1 MSTRMT
7 RAEREAFLREV
18 RVGVLGLTDPARGPL
33 VVPVWYA
40 YTPAGE
46 IQIVTE
52 RGSRKARLLA
62 EGLRI
67 SLCVQD
73 EAPPYKY
80 VSVEGP
86 IIAIETS
93 DLERD
98 ERPLAHHYLGR
109 KAGDHYI
116 AAASEGR
123 DEDAMIRVRMRP
135 ERWLTVDYTKEDVG
149 L

>member
-7 RAEREAFLREV
+7 RAERETFLREV
-18 RVGVLGLTDPARGPL
+18 RVGVLGVADGVHGPL
-33 VVPVWYA
+33 LAPVWYA
-40 YTPAGE
+40 LTPSGE
-46 IQIVTE
+46 IHVVTE
-52 RGSRKARLLA
+52 RSSRKGRLLA
-62 EGLRI
+62 EGRRI

-86 IIAIETS
+86 IVAIERS

-116 AAASEGR
+116 RAASEGR
-123 DEDAMIRVRMRP
+123 DDEAMILVRMRP

>member
-7 RAEREAFLREV
+7 QSEREAFLREV
-18 RVGVLGLTDPARGPL
+18 RVGVLGLTDGERGPL

-46 IQIVTE
+46 IHVVTE
-52 RGSRKARLLA
+52 RSSRKARLLA
-62 EGLRI
+62 EGRRI

-86 IIAIETS
+86 IVGIERS
-93 DLERD
+93 ELERD

-109 KAGDHYI
+109 EAGDHYI
-116 AAASEGR
+116 ESTIQDR
-123 DEDAMIRVRMRP
+123 DADAMIRVRMRP
-135 ERWLTVDYTKEDVG
+135 ERWLTVDYSKEDVG

>member
-7 RAEREAFLREV
+7 RAVREAFLREV
-18 RVGVLGLTDPARGPL
+18 RVGVLGLTDTARGPL
-33 VVPVWYA
+33 LAPVWYA

-46 IQIVTE
+46 IHVVTE
-52 RGSRKARLLA
+52 RSSRKAHLLA
-62 EGLRI
+62 EGRRI

-86 IIAIETS
+86 IVAIEAS

-109 KAGDHYI
+109 AAGDHYI
-116 AAASEGR
+116 AAATEGR
-123 DEDAMIRVRMRP
+123 VEGAMIRVRMRP
-135 ERWLTVDYTKEDVG
+135 ERWLTVDYAKEDVG

>member
-7 RAEREAFLREV
+7 RAEREVFLREV
-18 RVGVLGLTDPARGPL
+18 RVGVLGLADSERGPL

-46 IQIVTE
+46 IHVVTE
-52 RGSRKARLLA
+52 RGSRKARLFA
-62 EGLRI
+62 VGHRI

-86 IIAIETS
+86 IVAIEVS

-109 KAGDHYI
+109 AAGDRYI

-123 DEDAMIRVRMRP
+123 DEDAMICVRMRP
-135 ERWLTVDYTKEDVG
+135 ERWLSVDYSKEDVG